1 MSFSL
6 FSVIIILIC
15 GAIAAVE
22 IYRGVVRGFARSMI
36 SMGSL
41 ITSLVASLVIA
52 PALSQTVVPAV
63 FRQFIRPLKIYKN
76 LIAGYES
83 YDSFIVALA
92 CAVISI
98 LLFVILFLLLRILFG
113 CIFFGIAKKKLRPH
127 ANDLGFHQE
136 KHSFFYRNDKL
147 LGGIAGGLC
156 ALIVSMTVTS
166 PLMGVLN
173 IAKKGMRMAERADSH
188 IWQTM
193 SIPEAEI
200 NTFKSYTNDL
210 PGNLLYELGGKYI
223 FYAVAKTEIYG
234 NQAYIMNEIDTAEDL
249 LEDFLVVYEIIR
261 APKSATEE
269 HITHLRSM
277 NDGVA
282 RLEICHGVL
291 AEHLAKCSEAW
302 LDGKM
307 YMKTSKPRMHA
318 AVEPVLNEVLTVCAQ
333 SNEVNVKQNVATL
346 INMYAIVLESG
357 IAEIKSSD
365 FMGVIDC
372 LESSDLIDKLDAELS
387 KNPYMRGI
395 SVSSIAMNLV
405 SDKIENTNYTQE
417 DYAILTESLAEA
429 ISAVKSRG
437 YGSNEEMVSVLSVNA
452 QKYINEFGVK
462 IPDVIAEAA
471 AREFLNSFVNNK
483 DDITPEQIEHLL
495 KSYLD

>member
-1 MSFSL
+1 M
-6 FSVIIILIC
+6 
-15 GAIAAVE
+15 
-22 IYRGVVRGFARSMI
+22 
-36 SMGSL
+36 
-41 ITSLVASLVIA
+41 
-52 PALSQTVVPAV
+52 
-63 FRQFIRPLKIYKN
+63 
-76 LIAGYES
+76 
-83 YDSFIVALA
+83 
-92 CAVISI
+92 
-98 LLFVILFLLLRILFG
+98 
-113 CIFFGIAKKKLRPH
+113 
-127 ANDLGFHQE
+127 
-136 KHSFFYRNDKL
+136 
-147 LGGIAGGLC
+147 
-156 ALIVSMTVTS
+156 
-166 PLMGVLN
+166 
-173 IAKKGMRMAERADSH
+173 
-188 IWQTM
+188 
-193 SIPEAEI
+193 
-200 NTFKSYTNDL
+200 
-210 PGNLLYELGGKYI
+210 
-223 FYAVAKTEIYG
+223 
-234 NQAYIMNEIDTAEDL
+234 
-249 LEDFLVVYEIIR
+249 VVYEIIR
-261 APKSATEE
+261 APKSATAE

-318 AVEPVLNEVLTVCAQ
+318 AVEPVLNEVLMVCAQ
-333 SNEVNVKQNVATL
+333 SNEVNLKQNVATL

-372 LESSDLIDKLDAELS
+372 LESSDLIDKLDVELA
-387 KNPYMRGI
+387 KNPYMREI
-395 SVSSIAMNLV
+395 SVASIAMNLV

-452 QKYINEFGVK
+452 QKYINEFGIK

-471 AREFLNSFVNNK
+471 AREFLNNFVNNK